1 MLKFKG
7 IISSAFV
14 PYLYIYIQDQEAYEE
29 ISFVV
34 IIIIIIDVLNSLNK
48 TII

>member
-34 IIIIIIDVLNSLNK
+34 IIIIIDVLNSLNK